1 MIAPID
7 DIANL
12 SRRNHICLSRYE
24 IVLDLRLS
32 IESVEPNMLTWK
44 RHWRVFVPIAR
55 KWSS

>member
-7 DIANL
+7 DISNL
-12 SRRNHICLSRYE
+12 SRRNHICLNRYE

-32 IESVEPNMLTWK
+32 IESVEPNMLIWK
-44 RHWRVFVPIAR
+44 RDWRVFVPIAR